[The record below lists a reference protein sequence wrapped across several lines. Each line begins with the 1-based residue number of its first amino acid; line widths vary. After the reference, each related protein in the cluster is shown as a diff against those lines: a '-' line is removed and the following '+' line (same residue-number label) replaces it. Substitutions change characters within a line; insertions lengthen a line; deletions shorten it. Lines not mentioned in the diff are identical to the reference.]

1 MMVYLKNSFLTVE
14 ISTLGA
20 ELKSIKNT
28 AGKEFLW
35 QGDKNVW
42 AGQAPVLFP
51 ITGGLKDDKY
61 ILNGKEY
68 TLQKHGY
75 ARFSEFEPEKKSDS
89 SATFKLNSNNESLK
103 AYPFNYEL
111 RIIYTLI
118 DNAVEVK
125 YSVINKSKETMYF
138 SIGAHEGYSC
148 PEGIEEYSIVF
159 DKHET
164 INAFILNGNLLEH
177 NSVKILDNEK
187 ELPLDYKY
195 FKVDAL
201 VFKDVKSRTVTL
213 KHNKSNKEVKV
224 DFDGFNYFLLWTKP
238 DAKYICIEPW
248 CGIQDA
254 VDSTYDITK
263 KEGIEK
269 LAQGAAF
276 ERVHKITIKD

>member
-1 MMVYLKNSFLTVE
+1 MMVHLKNNFMAVE
-14 ISTLGA
+14 ISTAGA
-20 ELKSIKNT
+20 ELKSVKNA
-28 AGKEFLW
+28 AGREFLW
-35 QGDKNVW
+35 QSDKNVW

-51 ITGGLKDDKY
+51 IAGGLKDDKY

-75 ARFSEFEPEKKSDS
+75 ARFCEFELEEKSDA
-89 SATFKLNSNNESLK
+89 SATFKLSSNSESLK
-103 AYPFNYEL
+103 VYPFCYEL

-118 DNAVEVK
+118 EKAVEVK
-125 YSVINKSKETMYF
+125 YSVTNKSNETMYF

-148 PEGIEEYSIVF
+148 PEGIGEYSIVF
-159 DKHET
+159 DKNET
-164 INAFILNGNLLEH
+164 ISAYVLNGNLLEH

-201 VFKDVKSRTVTL
+201 VFKDVKSRSVTL
-213 KHNKSNKEVKV
+213 KHNKSTKEIKV
-224 DFDGFNYFLLWTKP
+224 DFEGFNYFLLWTKP

-248 CGIQDA
+248 CGIQDP

-263 KEGIEK
+263 KEGIEE
-269 LAQGAAF
+269 LVQGAVF
-276 ERVHKITIKD
+276 ERIHKITIKD